1 MFALHQSNKA
11 FRVSPVSETV
21 HPIRLE
27 TFLESCEKNRI
38 VYVVVRLCGSRPLGL
53 QGDHGERAGAFQE
66 LHSVP
71 IGTQPV
77 QNVGPREAPICP
89 RRKQPRLQT
98 NTLATNESEPWL
110 LSIPPTNPLS
120 ADESVDEG
128 GRTGYSQ
135 LTASVALSLWWGQH
149 VCECV
154 RVGRGMSRG
163 TLTASRELCR
173 WRPISP
179 VD

>member
-1 MFALHQSNKA
+1 MAVTITKDARGSRWNRRSFTKA
-11 FRVSPVSETV
+11 QWGARAPFWRRREPLMGS
-21 HPIRLE
+21 
-27 TFLESCEKNRI
+27 
-38 VYVVVRLCGSRPLGL
+38 GSRPLGL

-89 RRKQPRLQT
+89 RRKQQRLQT